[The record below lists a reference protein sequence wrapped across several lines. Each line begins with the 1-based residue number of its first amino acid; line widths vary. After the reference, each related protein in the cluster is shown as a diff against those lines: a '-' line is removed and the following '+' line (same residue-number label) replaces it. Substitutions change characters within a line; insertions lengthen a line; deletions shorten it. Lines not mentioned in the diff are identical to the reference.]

1 MIQAYRQLKARNQ
14 FIPTWLG
21 LLVNP
26 YYIARRGLYR
36 GIAELAKGLSG
47 DSLLDLGCGSKPYRR
62 LFAHSIYTGMELDT
76 EQNRAAGH
84 AELFYDGHSLP
95 FNAAEYGNVLCNQV
109 LEHVFNPDE
118 FLAEIFR
125 VLKPGGQLL
134 LTVPFVWDEH
144 EQPFD
149 YARYSSFGLQHLL
162 RRAGFEVKTV
172 RKSNQDLSTIFQ
184 LLNAYL
190 YKVSQNWPS
199 VLRELFTVTFMAL
212 ITLLGMA
219 SKLLPDNP
227 DLFLDL
233 IVLAEKPDQT
243 TTNPA
248 VVASTITATIATR
261 TE

>member
-1 MIQAYRQLKARNQ
+1 VQLIKTYRQLKARNQ

-21 LLVNP
+21 LFVNP
-26 YYIARRGLYR
+26 FYIARRGLYQ
-36 GIAELAKGLSG
+36 GIAELANRLSG
-47 DSLLDLGCGSKPYRR
+47 DSLLDIGCGSKPYRR
-62 LFAHSIYTGMELDT
+62 LFSHAHYTGLELDT
-76 EQNRAAGH
+76 EQNRAAAH
-84 AELFYDGHSLP
+84 ADLFYAGDRFP
-95 FNAAEYGNVLCNQV
+95 INDAEYDNVLCNQV

-125 VLKPGGQLL
+125 TLKPGGQLL

-162 RRAGFEVKTV
+162 KRAGFEVKET
-172 RKSNQDLSTIFQ
+172 RKSNQDLSTVFQ

-190 YKVSQNWPS
+190 FKVSQNWPS
-199 VLRELFTVTFMAL
+199 VLREMFTVTCMAL
-212 ITLLGMA
+212 ITLLGMV

-233 IVLAEKPDQT
+233 IILAEKP
-243 TTNPA
+243 NF
-248 VVASTITATIATR
+248 TATDATTHIAR
-261 TE
+261 PD

>member
-1 MIQAYRQLKARNQ
+1 MIETYRQLKARNQ

-21 LLVNP
+21 LFVNP
-26 YYIARRGLYR
+26 YYIARRGLYK
-36 GIAELAKGLSG
+36 GIAELANELSG
-47 DSLLDLGCGSKPYRR
+47 DSLLDLGCGSKPYRG
-62 LFAHSIYTGMELDT
+62 LFTHSNYMGMELDT
-76 EQNRAAGH
+76 EQNRTAGH
-84 AELFYDGHSLP
+84 AELFYDGTSFP
-95 FNAAEYGNVLCNQV
+95 FDADEYDSVLCNQV

-118 FLAEIFR
+118 FLTEMFR

-162 RRAGFEVKTV
+162 GRAGFEVKAL

-190 YKVSQNWPS
+190 YKVSQHWPS
-199 VLRELFTVTFMAL
+199 ILRELFTVTFMAL
-212 ITLLGMA
+212 ITLLGMT

-233 IVLAEKPDQT
+233 IVLAQKPDHT
-243 TTNPA
+243 EA
-248 VVASTITATIATR
+248 ISIR
-261 TE
+261 TD